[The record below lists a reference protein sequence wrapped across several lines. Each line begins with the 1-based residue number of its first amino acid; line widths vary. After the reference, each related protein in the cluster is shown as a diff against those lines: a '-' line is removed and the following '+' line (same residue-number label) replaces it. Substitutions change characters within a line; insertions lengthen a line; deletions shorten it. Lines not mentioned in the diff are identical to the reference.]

1 MADID
6 VVPKPKSN
14 VWLWYILAAIV
25 VAVILFML
33 LGGRSDASR
42 AVGEWLD
49 NAAFV
54 VVLSSIA

>member
-33 LGGRSDASR
+33 FGGRSDASR
-42 AVGEWLD
+42 TVGELID
-49 NAAFV
+49 NPFV
-54 VVLSSIA
+54 VVLSSTT